1 MRKIKK
7 ITYIG
12 LAIAVASLL
21 FVNAGAMTVDKN
33 NEKNFLEFPNAEI
46 LFKENLKVNPIVQ
59 TASLSGNIR
68 LSEHDSDDI
77 HPCIT
82 KDLEGNIVVAF
93 TENYNILD
101 NRLAWSYSTDNG
113 ESWSQIYTE
122 DPTFDTYNDVAVV
135 NGPIYY
141 GLLGVYIQPMDEV
154 ECFYQ
159 IPDVTSLETWAFYS
173 WSGDA
178 PDVSYACISDNSY
191 LEGQYHE
198 MDGPVNMY
206 IEHLLYAGYDIPSCP
221 NQMIIGFT
229 EDGEIEGGEGTF
241 DGQRDLVTAPAFNAD
256 MSNEYMKSHHTWH
269 CHLEDSGEDKIVW
282 KMIIPI
288 EGDTDSTDIE
298 YTPYYAYVGDGTDP
312 AIAHYGDNIAI
323 VYMSNG
329 EIKCAYSSNNG
340 DDWSTSTIDSGGY
353 PDICAV
359 GSEFQCAYVNN
370 GNLYLVASSDGGATW
385 GEQEKV
391 NDVDG
396 TVVEEEGSIDIHR
409 GGIVWTDIRNE
420 DKDIYYASGSAAPE
434 ISIATI
440 SGGFGVS
447 AEIENAGT
455 ADATNVQWSI
465 DLEGGLVI
473 VGSHADGTISTLAAG
488 ASQKVKIGFVLGI
501 GGVTIT
507 ATADGAT
514 KTASGTVLGP
524 FVIGVE

>member
-1 MRKIKK
+1 MKKIKK

-21 FVNAGAMTVDKN
+21 FVNAGAITIDKN
-33 NEKNFLEFPNAEI
+33 NEKNILEFPNAEI
-46 LFKENLKVNPIVQ
+46 LFKENLKVEPIIQ
-59 TASLSGNIR
+59 TTSLSGNIR

-77 HPCIT
+77 NPCIT

-93 TENYNILD
+93 TENHNILD

-113 ESWSQIYTE
+113 ASWYQIYTE
-122 DPTFDTYNDVAVV
+122 EPTFETYNDVAVV

-141 GLLGVYIQPMDEV
+141 GLFGVFIQPMDEV
-154 ECFYQ
+154 KCFYQ
-159 IPDVTSLETWAFYS
+159 IPDITSLETWYFGFWTGES
-173 WSGDA
+173 
-178 PDVSYACISDNSY
+178 PDISYACISDNSY

-206 IEHLLYAGYDIPSCP
+206 IEHLLYLDYDIPNCP
-221 NQMIIGFT
+221 YQFITGFL
-229 EDGEIEGGEGTF
+229 EDGQVDGGEGTF
-241 DGQRDLVTAPAFNAD
+241 DGQEYMVTAPASDCD

-282 KMIIPI
+282 KMVIPI
-288 EGDTDSTDIE
+288 EGDTDSTDLE

-312 AIAHYGDNIAI
+312 AIAHYGENIAI
-323 VYMSNG
+323 VYMSGGN
-329 EIKCAYSSNNG
+329 IKCAYSSNNG
-340 DDWSTSTIDSGGY
+340 DDWSTSTIGSGGY

-359 GSEFQCAYVNN
+359 GSEFRCAYANN

-420 DKDIYYASGSAAPE
+420 DKDIYYASGTAAPE
-434 ISIATI
+434 ITIGAI
-440 SGGFGVS
+440 SGGIGVS
-447 AEIENAGT
+447 AEIENTGT
-455 ADATNVQWSI
+455 GDANNVQWSI
-465 DLEGGLVI
+465 DLEGGLVL
-473 VGSHADGTISTLAAG
+473 VGAHADGTISTLAAG
-488 ASQKVKIGFVLGI
+488 ASQTVKIGFVLGF
-501 GGVTIT
+501 GGVDIT
-507 ATADGAT
+507 VAADGAS
-514 KTASGTVLGP
+514 KTASGTVLLFLVTGL
-524 FVIGVE
+524 